1 MDADGHRRLAG
12 AAPQGVGRSDWTVS
26 LLSAAGLFF
35 ILIGLA
41 ALALPSGQEGEL
53 LWQLGPQ
60 QALYWMDVA
69 GFAVSLLGVALTW
82 MGGWLWKRSLSRGRG
97 GSTSSASGS
106 PPPAA

>member
-1 MDADGHRRLAG
+1 MDADGHRRPAG
-12 AAPQGVGRSDWTVS
+12 AASQGVRRGDWTVY

-35 ILIGLA
+35 ILMGLA

-82 MGGWLWKRSLSRGRG
+82 AGGWLWRRSLSHGKG
-97 GSTSSASGS
+97 ASTSSASGS

>member
-1 MDADGHRRLAG
+1 MDADGHQGPASS
-12 AAPQGVGRSDWTVS
+12 APQGVGRSDWKVY
-26 LLSAAGLFF
+26 LLSTVGLFC
-35 ILIGLA
+35 ILMGLA

-82 MGGWLWKRSLSRGRG
+82 TGGWLWRRSLSHGREA
-97 GSTSSASGS
+97 SISSASGS